1 MPMGL
6 FDSSDNDLPL
16 VLDAS
21 VVINLSACGA
31 GADVLRA
38 INRRILAC
46 DVIHQEL
53 SLNPPAGCN
62 DAAQLRVWIDEKL
75 IEEIPLASIDDT
87 PFLELVSGSAGTT
100 LDDGEAATIAL
111 AMSFD
116 GAAILDERK
125 AIRICEERYP
135 NLRRGATTDLLLHD
149 DVMAVLG
156 MTKTADALFAALKD
170 ARMRVLSEHLPKVV
184 TLLGPERAALC
195 SSLPRRVRVLKW
207 DES

>member
-38 INRRILAC
+38 IKRRKMVC

-53 SLNPPAGCN
+53 SRDPPAIRN
-62 DAAQLRVWIDEKL
+62 DAARLRAWIDENL
-75 IEEIPLASIDDT
+75 IDEIPLASIDDT
-87 PFLELVSGSAGTT
+87 PFLELVSGSAATT

-125 AIRICEERYP
+125 AIRICAERYP
-135 NLRRGATTDLLLHD
+135 NLRRGATTDLLLHE
-149 DVMAVLG
+149 DVMATLG
-156 MTKTADALFAALKD
+156 MTKTAEALFAALKD
-170 ARMRVLSEHLPKVV
+170 ARMRVLSEHLPKVL
-184 TLLGPERAALC
+184 TLLGPERASLC
-195 SSLPRRVRVLKW
+195 PSLPRRVRVLNW
-207 DES
+207 DEI